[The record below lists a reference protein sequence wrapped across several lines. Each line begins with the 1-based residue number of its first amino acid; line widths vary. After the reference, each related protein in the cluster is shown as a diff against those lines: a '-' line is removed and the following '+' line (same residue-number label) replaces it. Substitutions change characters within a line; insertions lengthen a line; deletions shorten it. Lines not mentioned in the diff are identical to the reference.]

1 MTAIKPGPHIGP
13 GADFFKIKI
22 THVATGQNVAF
33 DGWVTQFSD
42 DYQSSWNE
50 QAVYGRMDP
59 LSTFQQTRRSIQ
71 LGFDIPNA
79 SSQEATENMKRIQ
92 KFIKFLYPV
101 YDASHTQR
109 TLTAAPLLQLRW
121 TNLISS
127 PETDGQKL
135 VGYINGG
142 VSYAPDLG
150 DGGFLRPGVI
160 SYGAETDEGNVL
172 GIKNYFPKKV
182 SLSFTF
188 TVLHTHLVGWTQEE
202 AAGPQEDASAGE
214 TAEEGDGSDAPS
226 AAPTTTT
233 SFVFGGK
240 SLIDS
245 RYPNLYTDPPIPANV
260 QASRA
265 EFAAQRAADEEV
277 FAGGDEAA
285 DAATLAALTEEA
297 NSLDEEE
304 RQREAERSR
313 QQAQEQA
320 EGQATARARL
330 TGHYLWGGGRTD
342 LNAAREGEGDA
353 GLSTAELI
361 AKYGGGS

>member
-22 THVATGQNVAF
+22 THVATGQKVAF

-101 YDASHTQR
+101 YDASQTQR

-160 SYGAETDEGNVL
+160 SYGAETDEGNIL

-226 AAPTTTT
+226 ATPTTTT

-245 RYPNLYTDPPIPANV
+245 RYPNLYTDPPIPANI

-265 EFAAQRAADEEV
+265 EFAARRPGEEV
-277 FAGGDEAA
+277 IERDDEAA

-297 NSLDEEE
+297 NSLEEEE

-313 QQAQEQA
+313 QLAQEQA
-320 EGQATARARL
+320 AGLASAQAQL
-330 TGHYLWGGGRTD
+330 TGYYNPGNDNSLYTD
-342 LNAAREGEGDA
+342 REGEGDE
-353 GLSTAELI
+353 GLSTAALI
-361 AKYGGGS
+361 AKYGGGR